1 MSNSNKGHPTFD
13 HMPAELAKAIAEQA
27 KQQAQTT
34 SQATTAQKSGGGEQK
49 KQ

>member
-1 MSNSNKGHPTFD
+1 MSDKKHLTFD
-13 HMPAELAKAIAEQA
+13 HMPAGLAKAISEQA

-34 SQATTAQKSGGGEQK
+34 SQSKAPQKSGGGEKK